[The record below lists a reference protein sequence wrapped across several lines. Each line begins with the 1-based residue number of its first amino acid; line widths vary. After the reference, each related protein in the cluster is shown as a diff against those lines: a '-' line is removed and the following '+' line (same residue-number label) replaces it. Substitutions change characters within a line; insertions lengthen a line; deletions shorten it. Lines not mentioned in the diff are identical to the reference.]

1 MLRILLAEADPGAR
15 DSIREIL
22 RSHSDLE
29 LVGLTDDGR
38 KAVAMTSRLR
48 PGLILMGVRLRS
60 MDGVQATHE
69 IMIETPTPILL
80 LSGDHVAGEVDL
92 AVRALGAGALSV
104 ISAPALGDERK
115 KDDFVA
121 TMKMMAE
128 VKLVRRWRR
137 RSEIGPSEQKADA
150 RAATKIVAIGS
161 STGGPAV
168 LALILS
174 RLPAHFSAPVLIVQH
189 IAPGFVEGV
198 ASWLNDLTPLRV
210 AVARHGELAEAGCVY
225 LAPDDR
231 HLGVSRTGRI
241 LLSRDLAVDGFRP
254 SASYLF
260 ETVGHSFGR
269 NALTVILSGM
279 GRDGVEGLRAA
290 RGEGSTVVAQ
300 DEATSVVFGM
310 PRAAIEESLAD
321 HVLPPEEITKF
332 LIDTVLETQSG

>member
-1 MLRILLAEADPGAR
+1 MLRILLAEADPATR
-15 DSIREIL
+15 DAILEIL
-22 RSHSDLE
+22 RSNSDLE
-29 LVGLTDDGR
+29 LVGLTDDGG

-48 PGLILMGVRLRS
+48 PGLVLMGVGLRR
-60 MDGVQATHE
+60 MNGFEATNE

-80 LSGDHVAGEVDL
+80 VSGDHVAGEVDL
-92 AVRALGAGALSV
+92 AVRALGAGALSLV
-104 ISAPALGDERK
+104 AAPAPGDDLK
-115 KDDFVA
+115 KSEFVSILK
-121 TMKMMAE
+121 TMAE

-137 RSEIGPSEQKADA
+137 GSKDRPAKEQADR
-150 RAATKIVAIGS
+150 RAAIKIIAIAS

-168 LALILS
+168 LELILS
-174 RLPAHFSAPVLIVQH
+174 GLPAKFPAPVLIVQH

-198 ASWLNDLTPLRV
+198 ASWLNDLTELRV
-210 AVARHGELAEAGCVY
+210 AVARHGELTGPGCVY

-231 HLGVSRTGRI
+231 HLGVSRAGRI
-241 LLSRDLAVDGFRP
+241 LLSRDPPVDGFRP

-260 ETVGHSFGR
+260 ESVARSFGR

-279 GRDGVEGLRAA
+279 GRDGVTGLRAA

-321 HVLPPEEITKF
+321 YVLPSGEISRF
-332 LIDTVLETQSG
+332 LIDTVLEQRS